1 MVMPQ
6 QNAEA
11 FVNQMFKVYDKDGNG
26 LLDFQVIL
34 KYFELICLPFILQE
48 FMLLSDSTVSASLE
62 EKLRWAFKIYDKD
75 MSGGYPIVKVPQIS
89 IISAQALYPWRRW

>member
-1 MVMPQ
+1 MI
-6 QNAEA
+6 NIKLNFFIKKEK
-11 FVNQMFKVYDKDGNG
+11 NKILYLNHG

-34 KYFELICLPFILQE
+34 KYFEQMCLPLILQE

-75 MSGGYPIVKVPQIS
+75 MSGGYINIFYKSKAIQLTFS
-89 IISAQALYPWRRW
+89 N